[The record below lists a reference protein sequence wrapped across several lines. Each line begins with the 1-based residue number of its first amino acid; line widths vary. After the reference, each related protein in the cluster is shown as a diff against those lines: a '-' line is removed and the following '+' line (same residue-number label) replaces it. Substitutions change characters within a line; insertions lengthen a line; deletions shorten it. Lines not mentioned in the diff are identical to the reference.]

1 MTAQQQP
8 SRVYLVTGASQG
20 IGAAVARALL
30 AAGHAV
36 DATGRD
42 AGRLAPLVEDSAA
55 GDRLT
60 TLVADAGDWAQTQ
73 EAVETCVRRYGRL
86 DGVVANAGYTLPGDV
101 LTSDVTGWPAMVATN
116 VLGPAYLARAAAPH
130 LQESGGR
137 LVLIGSVAG
146 HKNSPGN
153 LYGAAKWAVT
163 GLAENLRMLFAPLG
177 VGVCLLSPGVVDTAF
192 YAAGTPEVH
201 IGPDDIADAVGF
213 VLDSAPDVDVNT
225 LVVRPR
231 RQAI

>member
-1 MTAQQQP
+1 E
-8 SRVYLVTGASQG
+8 V
-20 IGAAVARALL
+20 VAECA
-30 AAGHAV
+30 
-36 DATGRD
+36 
-42 AGRLAPLVEDSAA
+42 
-55 GDRLT
+55 
-60 TLVADAGDWAQTQ
+60 
-73 EAVETCVRRYGRL
+73 RRFRRL

-146 HKNSPGN
+146 HKNSPGI

-163 GLAENLRMLFAPLG
+163 GLAENLRMLFAPVG
-177 VGVCLLSPGVVDTAF
+177 VGVSLVSPGVVDTGF

-201 IGPDDIADAVGF
+201 ISSEELADAVLY
-213 VLDSAPDVDVNT
+213 VLGSPADVDLST
-225 LVVRPR
+225 VVV
-231 RQAI
+231 

>member
-1 MTAQQQP
+1 MVN
-8 SRVYLVTGASQG
+8 VYLVTGASWG
-20 IGAAVARALL
+20 IGAAVTRSLL
-30 AAGHAV
+30 AAGYAV
-36 DATGRD
+36 VATGRD
-42 AGRLAPLVEDSAA
+42 EQRLAALAEEADA

-60 TLVADAGDWAQTQ
+60 TLVADAGDWEQTQ
-73 EAVETCVRRYGRL
+73 GAVETCVRRYGRL

-130 LQESGGR
+130 LQASGGR

-146 HKNSPGN
+146 HKSSPGN

-177 VGVCLLSPGVVDTAF
+177 VGVTLLSPGVVDTGF

-201 IGPDDIADAVGF
+201 IGPDDIADAVRF
-213 VLDSAPDVDVNT
+213 VLDGAPDVDVST
-225 LVVRPR
+225 LIVRPR
-231 RQAI
+231 RQLI

>member
-1 MTAQQQP
+1 MGA
-8 SRVYLVTGASQG
+8 YLVTGASSG
-20 IGAAVARALL
+20 IGAAVTRALL
-30 AAGHAV
+30 AAGHSV
-36 DATGRD
+36 VATGRD
-42 AGRLAPLVEDSAA
+42 AGRLAPLAADSAA

-60 TLVADAGDWAQTQ
+60 TVVADAGDWEQTQ
-73 EAVETCVRRYGRL
+73 EAVDTCVRRYGRL

-101 LTSDVTGWPAMVATN
+101 LTSDVAGWPAMVATN

-130 LQESGGR
+130 LQASGGR

-177 VGVCLLSPGVVDTAF
+177 VGVTLLSPGVVDTAF

-201 IGPDDIADAVGF
+201 IGPDDIADAVRF
-213 VLDSAPDVDVNT
+213 VLGSAPEVDVST

-231 RQAI
+231 RQLV

>member
-1 MTAQQQP
+1 MTAQHEP
-8 SRVYLVTGASQG
+8 GRAYLVTGASSG
-20 IGAAVARALL
+20 IGAAVTRALL

-36 DATGRD
+36 VATGRD
-42 AGRLAPLVEDSAA
+42 AGRLAPLAEKAA
-55 GDRLT
+55 RGDRLT
-60 TLVADAGDWAQTQ
+60 TVVADAGDWDQTRD
-73 EAVETCVRRYGRL
+73 AVETCVRRYGRL

-116 VLGPAYLARAAAPH
+116 VLGPAYLARAAASH
-130 LQESGGR
+130 LQASGGR

-201 IGPDDIADAVGF
+201 IGPDDVAETVRF
-213 VLDSAPDVDVNT
+213 VLDAPADVDVST
-225 LVVRPR
+225 LVVGPR
-231 RQAI
+231 RQRL

>member
-1 MTAQQQP
+1 MN
-8 SRVYLVTGASQG
+8 VYLVTGASWG
-20 IGAAVARALL
+20 IGAAVTRSLL

-36 DATGRD
+36 VGTGRD
-42 AGRLAPLVEDSAA
+42 EQRLAALGEETDAR
-55 GDRLT
+55 DRLT
-60 TLVADAGDWAQTQ
+60 TLVADAGDWEQTQ

-101 LTSDVTGWPAMVATN
+101 LTSDVAGWPAMVATN
-116 VLGPAYLARAAAPH
+116 VLGPTYLARAAAGH
-130 LQESGGR
+130 LQASGGR

-177 VGVCLLSPGVVDTAF
+177 VGVTLLSPGVVDTGF

-201 IGPDDIADAVGF
+201 LGPDDIADAVRF
-213 VLDSAPDVDVNT
+213 VLDSAPDVDVST

-231 RQAI
+231 RQLI

>member
-1 MTAQQQP
+1 MSVHEEPGHA
-8 SRVYLVTGASQG
+8 YLVTGASSG
-20 IGAAVARALL
+20 IGAAVTRVLL
-30 AAGHAV
+30 GAGHAV
-36 DATGRD
+36 VTTGRD
-42 AGRLAPLVEDSAA
+42 AGRPRPLAEDSTA

-60 TLVADAGDWAQTQ
+60 TLVTDAGDWAQTQ
-73 EAVETCVRRYGRL
+73 EAVETCVRRYCRL

-101 LTSDVTGWPAMVATN
+101 LTSDVTGWPAMLATN

-130 LQESGGR
+130 LQASAGR

-177 VGVCLLSPGVVDTAF
+177 VGVCLLSLGVVDTGF

-201 IGPDDIADAVGF
+201 TRPDDVAETVRF
-213 VLDSAPDVDVNT
+213 VLDEPADVDLST

-231 RQAI
+231 RQLM